1 MELKAK
7 SDIIKNLL
15 DTQSAV
21 VEPLSRSKDQQNQ
34 LTSLE
39 KQKVTDQSNK
49 VSNQYLS
56 NQHQNHQ
63 QDNQHQNHR
72 HNNNHKSKH
81 QTHDDV
87 DQQIQKQ
94 HIETN
99 QQEKQTCKTLYVGN
113 LNKDITEEDLNQL
126 LGQKTTVYF
135 RQTCSIEMP
144 LDKNT
149 GKSIGF
155 AFFNVPQH
163 IYNELVKL
171 NGTEFQNH
179 FIRIEEARA
188 TKQTRGVPSNKQNR
202 PNPTLM
208 PKVNNVVIFGDNI
221 VNFNRKFKYKT
232 NKGLQSGRAQFKYFP
247 GATSKDLFHYIDRT
261 FEDHCSEVIVI
272 HIGVNDIT
280 SVNKVAIN

>member
-1 MELKAK
+1 MKYELSTMSSKIDSLSEFVNTTINTLNDQQKILETLMENIKLLEMELQTKN
-7 SDIIKNLL
+7 DIIKNLL
-15 DTQSAV
+15 GTQSAV
-21 VEPLSRSKDQQNQ
+21 VESISHSKDQQDQ

-126 LGQKTTVYF
+126 FGLTTTVYL

-149 GKSIGF
+149 GKSKGF
-155 AFFNVPQH
+155 AFLNVPQH
-163 IYNELVKL
+163 VYNELVKL
-171 NGTEFQNH
+171 NGIEFQNH
-179 FIRIEEARA
+179 FIRIEEAR
-188 TKQTRGVPSNKQNR
+188 TNKQT
-202 PNPTLM
+202 
-208 PKVNNVVIFGDNI
+208 
-221 VNFNRKFKYKT
+221 
-232 NKGLQSGRAQFKYFP
+232 
-247 GATSKDLFHYIDRT
+247 
-261 FEDHCSEVIVI
+261 
-272 HIGVNDIT
+272 
-280 SVNKVAIN
+280 